1 MKLVLVGYM
10 GSGKTTTGK
19 ILAERL
25 GIPFIDLDH
34 YISEKQG
41 DVYSR
46 LVQELKGRFFLEK

>member
-46 LVQELKGRFFLEK
+46 LVQE